1 MMMMKM
7 MKKIQVEE
15 GEEEGE
21 GMVEG
26 HQDHHQIYMVKTP
39 LQKIQDALFK
49 QMMKDFRIED

>member
-15 GEEEGE
+15 REEEGE

-26 HQDHHQIYMVKTP
+26 HQDHHQIYMVETHQ
-39 LQKIQDALFK
+39 QKIQDALLK
-49 QMMKDFRIED
+49 QMIKDFRMED